1 MLFIKQLITG
11 RPHFVGFGT
20 ESNTWKIPTLRKTMV
35 GEVIER
41 LENLSGSNIDV
52 TMFHQRYT
60 EHMGVGVINIFMVQ

>member
-1 MLFIKQLITG
+1 
-11 RPHFVGFGT
+11 
-20 ESNTWKIPTLRKTMV
+20 MV